1 MEIVVKKFDDFT
13 TRELYEV
20 LKARAEVFVVEQNC
34 VYQDMDDKDYES
46 VHVIGYENGKI
57 MAYLR
62 AFTKVDLPKIVQLG
76 RVLST
81 ERGKGFGEQI
91 VREGILAAK
100 EYMNAEKIYIEAQCY
115 AIGFYEKFGFQ
126 VTSEEF
132 LEDGIPH
139 VEMIRYEMN

>member
-34 VYQDMDDKDYES
+34 VYQDMDDKDYKS
-46 VHVIGYENGKI
+46 VHVIGYENGKL

-62 AFTKVDLPKIVQLG
+62 AFTKENSPKIVQLG

-81 ERGKGFGEQI
+81 EHGKGFGEQI

-139 VEMIRYEMN
+139 VEMIRYETN

>member
-139 VEMIRYEMN
+139 VEMIRYETN

>member
-34 VYQDMDDKDYES
+34 VYQDMDDKDYKS
-46 VHVIGYENGKI
+46 VHVIGYENGKL

-62 AFTKVDLPKIVQLG
+62 AFTKENSPKIVQLG

-81 ERGKGFGEQI
+81 ERGKGFGEKI

-100 EYMNAEKIYIEAQCY
+100 KYLNADQIYIEAQCY

-139 VEMIRYEMN
+139 VEMIRYETN